1 MSARVA
7 PTAATSA
14 VPFVAWE
21 RITARLKRD
30 FEPGMHVTAI
40 GPTGCGK
47 TTVLFAVVELANY
60 WTLVLGTK
68 RNDPL
73 LEALIRRG
81 YQRISSV
88 KDIMWVDSTPLHQRF
103 LFWPR
108 TGELGARERVA
119 FQAAKMREAL
129 DFAERSTNWLVV
141 ADELHYLTKHLRLDP
156 ELSYSYFQ
164 GRTQHVSILGAAQR
178 PVHVPLYALNQPGY
192 FFIFGVSDRRD
203 LERLAELNVRFPR
216 ELINRAV
223 IELDYGRH
231 ECLFVDVHGDRIA
244 RTVAPARDAGPPRR
258 REQSQRSKVR
268 IG

>member
-1 MSARVA
+1 VSARVV
-7 PTAATSA
+7 PTAAASA
-14 VPFVAWE
+14 VPFVEWR

-47 TTVLFAVVELANY
+47 TTVLFAVVELASS

-73 LEALIRRG
+73 LEALTWRG

-88 KDIMWVDSTPLHQRF
+88 KEIMWADATPLHERY

-119 FQAAKMREAL
+119 FQAARMREAL

-141 ADELHYLTKHLRLDP
+141 ADELHYLTKHLHLDP

-203 LERLAELNVRFPR
+203 LDRLAELNVRFPR

-223 IELDYGRH
+223 IELDYSSH

-244 RTVAPARDAGPPRR
+244 RTVAPAAASSPQ

-268 IG
+268 IGS